1 MCVERLCANVQG
13 FDEFMNVTLDEVE
26 EVRTGA
32 PMERKPL
39 GTFAS
44 ASLQA
49 NHTGRLLLKGDNIVR
64 AGAVV
69 SRVLPRAL
77 CLEDVTNTGRL

>member
-1 MCVERLCANVQG
+1 
-13 FDEFMNVTLDEVE
+13 MNVTLDEVE

-44 ASLQA
+44 ASLQT

-64 AGAVV
+64 TGTAV
-69 SRVLPRAL
+69 S
-77 CLEDVTNTGRL
+77 

>member
-1 MCVERLCANVQG
+1 MQRLCANVQG
-13 FDEFMNVTLDEVE
+13 FDEFMNVTLDDVE

-44 ASLQA
+44 ASLQT

-64 AGAVV
+64 TGATVP
-69 SRVLPRAL
+69 RVLPRTL
-77 CLEDVTNTGRL
+77 RL

>member
-1 MCVERLCANVQG
+1 MCVQRLCANVQG
-13 FDEFMNVTLDEVE
+13 FDEFMNVTLDDVE

-39 GTFAS
+39 GTSAS

-64 AGAVV
+64 TGAAVP
-69 SRVLPRAL
+69 RGLPRTL
-77 CLEDVTNTGRL
+77 RL

>member
-1 MCVERLCANVQG
+1 MCVQRLCANVQG
-13 FDEFMNVTLDEVE
+13 FDEFMNVTLDDVE

-44 ASLQA
+44 ASLQT

-64 AGAVV
+64 TGATVP
-69 SRVLPRAL
+69 RVLPRTL
-77 CLEDVTNTGRL
+77 RL

>member
-1 MCVERLCANVQG
+1 MQRLCANVQG
-13 FDEFMNVTLDEVE
+13 FDEFMNVTLDDVE

-39 GTFAS
+39 GTSAS

-64 AGAVV
+64 TGAAVP
-69 SRVLPRAL
+69 RVLPRTL
-77 CLEDVTNTGRL
+77 RL

>member
-1 MCVERLCANVQG
+1 MCVQRLCANVQG
-13 FDEFMNVTLDEVE
+13 FDEFMNVTLDDVE

-64 AGAVV
+64 MNADET
-69 SRVLPRAL
+69 LIQPAL
-77 CLEDVTNTGRL
+77 

>member
-1 MCVERLCANVQG
+1 MT
-13 FDEFMNVTLDEVE
+13 VTLDEGE

-64 AGAVV
+64 TGTAVCEFYLV
-69 SRVLPRAL
+69 HCV
-77 CLEDVTNTGRL
+77 

>member
-1 MCVERLCANVQG
+1 MQRLCANVQG
-13 FDEFMNVTLDEVE
+13 FDEFMNVTLDDVE

-32 PMERKPL
+32 PMERKQL

-64 AGAVV
+64 TGAAVP
-69 SRVLPRAL
+69 RVLPRTL
-77 CLEDVTNTGRL
+77 RL

>member
-1 MCVERLCANVQG
+1 MQRLCANVQG
-13 FDEFMNVTLDEVE
+13 FDEFMNVTLDDVE

-44 ASLQA
+44 ASLQT

-64 AGAVV
+64 TGATVPP
-69 SRVLPRAL
+69 VLPL
-77 CLEDVTNTGRL
+77 TLRL

>member
-1 MCVERLCANVQG
+1 VQRLCANVQG
-13 FDEFMNVTLDEVE
+13 FDEFMNVTLDDVE

-44 ASLQA
+44 ASLQT

-64 AGAVV
+64 TGATVP
-69 SRVLPRAL
+69 RVLPRTL
-77 CLEDVTNTGRL
+77 RL

>member
-1 MCVERLCANVQG
+1 
-13 FDEFMNVTLDEVE
+13 MNVTLDDVE

-64 AGAVV
+64 TGATVP
-69 SRVLPRAL
+69 RVLPRTL
-77 CLEDVTNTGRL
+77 RL

>member
-1 MCVERLCANVQG
+1 MQRLCANVQG
-13 FDEFMNVTLDEVE
+13 FDEFMNVTLDDVE

-64 AGAVV
+64 TGATVP
-69 SRVLPRAL
+69 RVLPRTL
-77 CLEDVTNTGRL
+77 RL

>member
-1 MCVERLCANVQG
+1 
-13 FDEFMNVTLDEVE
+13 MNVTLDDVE
-26 EVRTGA
+26 EVRTSS

-39 GTFAS
+39 GTSAS

-64 AGAVV
+64 TGATVP
-69 SRVLPRAL
+69 RVLPRTL
-77 CLEDVTNTGRL
+77 RL